1 MNDTIQ
7 TAIDAWLNDPSIA
20 DADKREIRDLVE
32 RREDKEL
39 ADRFYRDLEFGTG
52 GMRGLMGAGLNRMN
66 IYTVGAAAQG
76 LANTIARQGDAAKK
90 AGVAIAYDCR
100 HNSDVFAKRVAHVL
114 ASNGIT
120 AYPFS
125 APRPTPELSFAV
137 RRLGCAAGVVITAS
151 HNPPEYNGFKCYWSD
166 GCQVTPPYD
175 NAIIDEVRSV
185 GAFSNIKT
193 IEFAQAARGGM
204 IRLIE
209 RDMDEVF
216 LAAIDASSLNIDA
229 CRAQGAKLKIVFTA
243 LHGTG
248 GALAPEALR
257 RRGFKQVLE
266 VPEQAKCDG
275 AFPTVKSPNPEEGE
289 ALHLAIE
296 LAKRENAD
304 LVIGTDPDA
313 DRAGIAVR
321 APDGS
326 FTLLTGNQ
334 TAALLTHYLCDE
346 RTRLGTMPKD
356 GVVLTTIV
364 SSDLMK
370 SIGRHYGAEVIET
383 LTGFKWI
390 GEKIREFDE
399 AKAGGGAGRT
409 YIFGAEESYGYMPCD
424 FTRDKDAITATAFIA
439 EAAAVAAS
447 RGKTLLGVLDDLYK
461 THGYFQEGAKSITMP
476 GKDGAEQIVALMQ
489 RLRANPPR
497 SLGSRPVVS
506 VTDMQTGRCRDMKT
520 GVESKA
526 YDLPA
531 SDVLIYQ
538 LDDGTKMIVR
548 PSGTEPKIKFYILA
562 KEPGA
567 DLTAARSAAS
577 TKISAIS
584 QDIDRLAGGE

>member
-1 MNDTIQ
+1 MNDAIQ
-7 TAIDAWLNDPSIA
+7 SWLNDPSIA
-20 DADKREIRDLVE
+20 EADKREIRDLLD
-32 RREDKEL
+32 RKDDKEL

-76 LANTIARQGDAAKK
+76 LANTIAKQGLAACK
-90 AGVAIAYDCR
+90 AGAAIAYDCR
-100 HNSDVFAKRVAHVL
+100 HNSDVFAKRVASVL
-114 ASNGIT
+114 AANGIT
-120 AYPFS
+120 AHLFE
-125 APRPTPELSFAV
+125 APRPTPHLSFAV
-137 RRLGCAAGVVITAS
+137 RQLKCAAGVVITAS
-151 HNPPEYNGFKCYWSD
+151 HNPPAYNGFKCYWAD
-166 GCQVTPPYD
+166 GCQVTPPHD
-175 NAIIDEVRSV
+175 KAIIDAVRRV

-193 IEFAQAARGGM
+193 LDYDDAVKRGM
-204 IRLIE
+204 IKLLG
-209 RDMDEVF
+209 RDMDEAF
-216 LAAIDASSLNIDA
+216 LEAVDGSCLNRAA
-229 CRAQGAKLKIVFTA
+229 CRAQGAKLRIVFTA

-257 RRGFKQVLE
+257 HRGFEHVLE
-266 VPEQAKCDG
+266 VPRQAKCDG

-321 APDGS
+321 ASDGS

-346 RTRLGTMPKD
+346 RKRLGTMPRD
-356 GVVLTTIV
+356 GLVLTTIV

-370 SIGRHYGAEVIET
+370 EIARHYGAEVIET

-390 GEKIREFDE
+390 GEKIRQFEE
-399 AKAGGGAGRT
+399 AKAAGGAGRT
-409 YIFGAEESYGYMPCD
+409 YIFGAEESYGYMPCTY
-424 FTRDKDAITATAFIA
+424 TRDKDAITATAFIA

-447 RGKTLLGVLDDLYK
+447 RGKTLLDVLNDLYK
-461 THGYFQEGAKSITMP
+461 THGYFQEGSKSINMP
-476 GKDGAEQIVALMQ
+476 GKDGAERIVALMH
-489 RLRANPPR
+489 RLRANPPQ
-497 SLGSRPVVS
+497 SLGGRPVVS
-506 VTDMQTGRCRDMKT
+506 VTDMQTGRRRREVKT
-520 GVESKA
+520 GVETKA

-531 SDVLIYQ
+531 SDVLLFQ

-548 PSGTEPKIKFYILA
+548 PSGTEPKIKFYMLA

-567 DLTAARSAAS
+567 DLAAARKAA
-577 TKISAIS
+577 TAKIAAIAH
-584 QDIDRLAGGE
+584 DIDAMTV

>member
-1 MNDTIQ
+1 MND
-7 TAIDAWLNDPSIA
+7 AINAWLNDPSIA
-20 DADKREIRDLVE
+20 DADKREIRELLE
-32 RREDKEL
+32 RRDDKEL

-76 LANTIARQGDAAKK
+76 LANTIAGQGDAARK
-90 AGVAIAYDCR
+90 AGAAIAYDCR
-100 HNSDVFAKRVAHVL
+100 HNSDVFAKRVATVL
-114 ASNGIT
+114 AGSGIT
-120 AYPFS
+120 AYLFE
-125 APRPTPELSFAV
+125 APRPTPQLSFAV
-137 RRLGCAAGVVITAS
+137 RRLGCTAGVVVTAS
-151 HNPPEYNGFKCYWSD
+151 HNPPAYNGFKCYWAD
-166 GCQVTPPYD
+166 GCQVTPPHD
-175 NAIIDEVRSV
+175 KIIIDEVRRI
-185 GAFSNIKT
+185 GAFSHIKT
-193 IEFAQAARGGM
+193 IDYDDAVKRG
-204 IRLIE
+204 LIKLLGH
-209 RDMDEVF
+209 DMDEQF
-216 LAAIDASSLNIDA
+216 LEAVDGSCLNRAA
-229 CRAQGAKLKIVFTA
+229 CRAQGAKLKIVYTA

-257 RRGFKQVLE
+257 RRGFERVLE
-266 VPEQAKCDG
+266 VPQQAKCDG

-321 APDGS
+321 TPDGS
-326 FTLLTGNQ
+326 FALLSGNQ

-370 SIGRHYGAEVIET
+370 EIGRHYRAEVIET

-390 GEKIREFDE
+390 GEKIRQFEE
-399 AKAGGGAGRT
+399 AKAAGGAGRT
-409 YIFGAEESYGYMPCD
+409 YIFGAEESYGYMPCTY
-424 FTRDKDAITATAFIA
+424 TRDKDAITATAFIA

-447 RGKTLLGVLDDLYK
+447 RSETLLGVLDELYK

-476 GKDGAEQIVALMQ
+476 GKDGAERIVALMQ
-489 RLRANPPR
+489 RLRTKPPVML
-497 SLGSRPVVS
+497 SERPIVS
-506 VTDMQTGRCRDMKT
+506 VTDMKTGQCRDMKT
-520 GVESKA
+520 GVATKA
-526 YDLPA
+526 YDLPQ
-531 SDVLIYQ
+531 SDVLIFQ

-562 KEPGA
+562 KEPGT
-567 DLTAARSAAS
+567 DLAAARKAA
-577 TKISAIS
+577 TAKIEAIS
-584 QDIDRLAGGE
+584 REIDILQTN

>member
-1 MNDTIQ
+1 MNDAIQ
-7 TAIDAWLNDPSIA
+7 SWLNDPSIA
-20 DADKREIRDLVE
+20 EADKREIRELVE
-32 RREDKEL
+32 RRDDKEL

-76 LANTIARQGDAAKK
+76 LANTIARQGDAARK
-90 AGVAIAYDCR
+90 AGATIAYDCR
-100 HNSDVFAKRVAHVL
+100 HNSDVFAKRVATVL
-114 ASNGIT
+114 AANGIT
-120 AYPFS
+120 AYLFE
-125 APRPTPELSFAV
+125 APRPTPQLSFAV
-137 RRLGCAAGVVITAS
+137 RQLKCTAGVVVTAS
-151 HNPPEYNGFKCYWSD
+151 HNPPAYNGFKCYWSD
-166 GCQVTPPYD
+166 GCQVTPPHD
-175 NAIIDEVRSV
+175 KTIIDEVRRV
-185 GAFSNIKT
+185 GAFSNIRTVDYADAMK
-193 IEFAQAARGGM
+193 RGM
-204 IRLIE
+204 IKPLG
-209 RDMDEVF
+209 RDMDEAF
-216 LAAIDASSLNIDA
+216 LEAVDGSCLNRSA
-229 CRAQGAKLKIVFTA
+229 CRAQGSKLKVVYTA

-257 RRGFKQVLE
+257 RRGFDQVLE

-346 RTRLGTMPKD
+346 RKRSGTLPKD
-356 GVVLTTIV
+356 GMVLTTIV

-370 SIGRHYGAEVIET
+370 EIGRHYGAEVIET

-390 GEKIREFDE
+390 GEKIRKFEE
-399 AKAGGGAGRT
+399 ARAAGGAGRS
-409 YIFGAEESYGYMPCD
+409 YIFGAEESYGYMPCT
-424 FTRDKDAITATAFIA
+424 FTRDKDAITSTAFIA

-447 RGKTLLGVLDDLYK
+447 RGQTLLDVLDELYK
-461 THGYFQEGAKSITMP
+461 AHGYFQEGARSITMP
-476 GKDGAEQIVALMQ
+476 GKDGAEQIVAIMQ
-489 RLRANPPR
+489 RLRAKPPAT
-497 SLGSRPVVS
+497 LGGRPVVS
-506 VTDMQTGRCRDMKT
+506 VTDMKTGQCRNMKT

-526 YDLPA
+526 FDLPA
-531 SDVLIYQ
+531 SDVLIFQ

-567 DLTAARSAAS
+567 DLAAARKAA
-577 TKISAIS
+577 TAKIDAIS
-584 QDIDRLAGGE
+584 RDVDRLAGG